1 MVDILIQLPA
11 PREDFET
18 KILAKDKVDTFTSAL
33 DEKDRQILQM
43 RMDGC
48 TLEQIAAFFG
58 YKTPS
63 AIYKRIQ
70 KIATAYEDFVSRE
83 YGEFLESHSK
93 KKKNKQKRQKQS

>member
-1 MVDILIQLPA
+1 MLIQLPA
-11 PREDFET
+11 HRKNFET
-18 KILAKDKVDTFTSAL
+18 KIPSRLRVDAFTAKLS
-33 DEKDRQILQM
+33 EKDREILQM
-43 RMDGC
+43 RMDRC
-48 TLEQIAAFFG
+48 TLEQIAKFFG

-93 KKKNKQKRQKQS
+93 KRIKSKNSRD